1 MSIRKFSETGRKT
14 HYVPDEGFI
23 PVIGDFADLFLGL
36 FYVVR
41 KARQAEYVPSIKLLT
56 TYKITDALHD
66 HSIPFWLTRKM
77 IINQIVS
84 ESVGLVPFVGD
95 LFIAWWKVNSRN
107 SWLLEDFLIDRAMKN
122 QAEEVVDAPEEVV
135 ERNEEEEVES

>member
-1 MSIRKFSETGRKT
+1 M
-14 HYVPDEGFI
+14 
-23 PVIGDFADLFLGL
+23 
-36 FYVVR
+36 
-41 KARQAEYVPSIKLLT
+41 
-56 TYKITDALHD
+56 HD